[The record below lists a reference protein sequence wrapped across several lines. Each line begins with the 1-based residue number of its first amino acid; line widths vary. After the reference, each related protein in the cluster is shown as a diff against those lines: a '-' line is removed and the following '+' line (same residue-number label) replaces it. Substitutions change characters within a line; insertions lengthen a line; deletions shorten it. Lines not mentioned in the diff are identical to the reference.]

1 MRRAALA
8 LLAPALLLPV
18 AHAHAAAKPK
28 PQVSDAGGDS
38 LATKSQ
44 DIRSVEFKVRGS
56 GSAKALVVTMTTW
69 SDVMQQVSLFNFEV
83 DAKASCGDV
92 SFSMSPGTPYEAV
105 TGLNGWYSTSCG
117 GDVQELAAV
126 QVSGPTITWTMPLGK
141 AFKKGTVFT
150 DFEARI
156 DPAQPAL
163 PFPSSATAT
172 TLGLVDSATAKGP
185 WRLP

>member
-1 MRRAALA
+1 MRRTAVA
-8 LLAPALLLPV
+8 LLLPALLLPV
-18 AHAHAAAKPK
+18 AHARAAAKPK
-28 PQVSDAGGDS
+28 PQVTDAGGDS

-44 DIRSVEFKVRGS
+44 DIRSVQFRVLGTGGAR
-56 GSAKALVVTMTTW
+56 ALVVTMTTW
-69 SDVMQQVSLFNFEV
+69 ADVMPQVSLVNFEV
-83 DAKASCGDV
+83 DAKATCGDV

-117 GDVQELAAV
+117 GDVQELTAA

-172 TLGLVDSATAKGP
+172 TLGLVDKATSKGP